1 MSKEEEATAPPA
13 VDTDSGN
20 TTPSSSS
27 LWNLLSPTNYVPTNL
42 SSMLQQSNIDLASVL
57 SSGGEAD
64 KQKELYGGNG
74 SNSLDEYEG
83 EDSAASLQ
91 KQSSIDRNRSVNT
104 TNIQS
109 NNLDII
115 TESNYDEMISPTS
128 IQSYT
133 TVESGTT
140 GSDGSLSYTDTD
152 TRTYDDGLSHD
163 GLTDNDDLEDIDM
176 EESLTSLQQNIVPL
190 PSSHLPLSS
199 NPADHLAA
207 SHHSNQQSITKSQ
220 HRSKSKL
227 LLLVTVLTILVCGGV
242 ALSLG
247 VSLSDLGF
255 GSDESGSENEEGGE
269 VVINYLPAE
278 PTTTIEEDEVV
289 EEVDCDE
296 FGMPIVEILES
307 DADVDEQTV
316 TSEVSPVE
324 SEAEEQTAVPIEP
337 NESESKEAQELPDN
351 ITCEQINQ
359 VMSHQM
365 VTLATITAYH
375 KDGTLPEGITE
386 EIMGPVLEVQAP
398 GVTME
403 SLREVSPEMVIKC
416 QQGGVRRRKLRKG
429 GGLKSR
435 VSRRNLLRGGRPAH
449 HNKVNRRR
457 RTFKCKPKQATQEE
471 KEAASEYASN
481 LLAALEEES
490 KEGDDTLV
498 LEGGD
503 DTTEEEEDDKLVLEG
518 GDSTTTE
525 NQEEEEVAIVEE
537 EEEEQVEELN
547 IGGFTGGSSTS
558 EGSGG
563 IGGFTG
569 TSEGSGGIG
578 GFTGGVGGFT
588 GTSEST
594 AAPSPQPITPE
605 PTPLPSPPPSLAP
618 ITSKPTNEPT
628 VNTPSPTKAPIT
640 MEPSDTPTVS
650 YFYSICAHD
659 MFISLFAMLI

>member
-1 MSKEEEATAPPA
+1 MSKEEEVKAPPPV
-13 VDTDSGN
+13 VDTDGN
-20 TTPSSSS
+20 TTPSSS

-83 EDSAASLQ
+83 DSAASLQ
-91 KQSSIDRNRSVNT
+91 KQSSIDHNRSVNT

-109 NNLDII
+109 SNLNII

-163 GLTDNDDLEDIDM
+163 ELTNDELTDLEDIDM
-176 EESLTSLQQNIVPL
+176 EESLTSLANLSSIAPL

-227 LLLVTVLTILVCGGV
+227 FLLVTVLIILVCGGV

-255 GSDESGSENEEGGE
+255 GSDESEGNSSSENEEGGE
-269 VVINYLPAE
+269 VVIDYLPAE
-278 PTTTIEEDEVV
+278 PTTIDEEEVV

-296 FGMPIVEILES
+296 FGIPIAEEEILES
-307 DADVDEQTV
+307 EADDLEQTI
-316 TSEVSPVE
+316 SEVSPVK
-324 SEAEEQTAVPIEP
+324 SEAVEEQTAVPIEQP
-337 NESESKEAQELPDN
+337 EPEPEAHELPDN

-365 VTLATITAYH
+365 VTLDTITAYH

-416 QQGGVRRRKLRKG
+416 QQEGGVRRRKLRVG

-435 VSRRNLLRGGRPAH
+435 VSHSRNLLRGGRPAH

-490 KEGDDTLV
+490 NNKEEESNEEDDGTLV
-498 LEGGD
+498 LEGGGD
-503 DTTEEEEDDKLVLEG
+503 DTTEEEEVTIVQEKEG
-518 GDSTTTE
+518 
-525 NQEEEEVAIVEE
+525 
-537 EEEEQVEELN
+537 QVDELN
-547 IGGFTGGSSTS
+547 WGGFIGGFTGGSSTS
-558 EGSGG
+558 EGFG

-569 TSEGSGGIG
+569 SSPST
-578 GFTGGVGGFT
+578 
-588 GTSEST
+588 ESPT
-594 AAPSPQPITPE
+594 KAPSPQPTTLE

-618 ITSKPTNEPT
+618 ITLEPTDEPT
-628 VNTPSPTKAPIT
+628 VNTPSPTMAPIT
-640 MEPSDTPTVS
+640 MEPSESPTVS
-650 YFYSICAHD
+650 CYSV
-659 MFISLFAMLI
+659 LYT

>member
-13 VDTDSGN
+13 VDNDDN
-20 TTPSSSS
+20 TTPSNSS

-42 SSMLQQSNIDLASVL
+42 SSMLQQSNIDLSSLTGGGTNSV
-57 SSGGEAD
+57 D
-64 KQKELYGGNG
+64 KSKELYGGNG
-74 SNSLDEYEG
+74 SNSLDDNDSIQYEG
-83 EDSAASLQ
+83 DSAASLQ

-104 TNIQS
+104 TNINS

-115 TESNYDEMISPTS
+115 TESNYDELISPTS

-140 GSDGSLSYTDTD
+140 GSGSLSYTDTD

-163 GLTDNDDLEDIDM
+163 DLTNDELSHDDLTNDDLTDLEDIDM
-176 EESLTSLQQNIVPL
+176 EESLTSLANIVPL
-190 PSSHLPLSS
+190 PQPD
-199 NPADHLAA
+199 NLAA
-207 SHHSNQQSITKSQ
+207 SQHSQQSQLTKEYQ

-227 LLLVTVLTILVCGGV
+227 FLLVTVLTILVCGGV

-255 GSDESGSENEEGGE
+255 GSGESEGNSSSGQEETGGD
-269 VVINYLPAE
+269 VVIDSYLPVE
-278 PTTTIEEDEVV
+278 PTKEEEVV

-296 FGMPIVEILES
+296 FGIPIVEEEEILE
-307 DADVDEQTV
+307 EQTA
-316 TSEVSPVE
+316 SEVSPIE
-324 SEAEEQTAVPIEP
+324 SEAVEEQDVVPIEQP
-337 NESESKEAQELPDN
+337 EPEPEAQELPDN
-351 ITCEQINQ
+351 ITCEQIIQ
-359 VMSHQM
+359 VMAHQM
-365 VTLATITAYH
+365 VTLDTITAYH

-398 GVTME
+398 GVTLE
-403 SLREVSPEMVIKC
+403 SLRLVSPEMVVNC
-416 QQGGVRRRKLRKG
+416 QQEGGVRRRQLRKG

-449 HNKVNRRR
+449 HNKRGRR

-490 KEGDDTLV
+490 SDKEDDTLV

-503 DTTEEEEDDKLVLEG
+503 TTEVEEDDTLVLAG
-518 GDSTTTE
+518 GDSTVTTE
-525 NQEEEEVAIVEE
+525 SQEEEEVAIVEE
-537 EEEEQVEELN
+537 EKEEQVEELN
-547 IGGFTGGSSTS
+547 IGGFTGDSSTS
-558 EGSGG
+558 EGGG

-618 ITSKPTNEPT
+618 ITLEP
-628 VNTPSPTKAPIT
+628 VT
-640 MEPSDTPTVS
+640 MEPSEEPTVS
-650 YFYSICAHD
+650 YLFLFCTHD
-659 MFISLFAMLI
+659 MFISLFAVLI

>member
-1 MSKEEEATAPPA
+1 MSKEEEATAPPP
-13 VDTDSGN
+13 VDTDGNN
-20 TTPSSSS
+20 TTPSSS

-42 SSMLQQSNIDLASVL
+42 SSMLQQSNIDLSSLTGGGTNSV
-57 SSGGEAD
+57 D
-64 KQKELYGGNG
+64 KSKELYGGNG
-74 SNSLDEYEG
+74 SNSLDDNDSIQYEG
-83 EDSAASLQ
+83 DSAASLQ

-104 TNIQS
+104 TNINS

-115 TESNYDEMISPTS
+115 TESNYDDLISPTS

-140 GSDGSLSYTDTD
+140 GSGSLSYTDTD

-163 GLTDNDDLEDIDM
+163 ELTNDELSHDDLTNDDLTDLEDIDM
-176 EESLTSLQQNIVPL
+176 EESLTSLANIVPL
-190 PSSHLPLSS
+190 PLTTD
-199 NPADHLAA
+199 NLAA
-207 SHHSNQQSITKSQ
+207 SQHSNQTELTKEYQ

-227 LLLVTVLTILVCGGV
+227 FLLVTVLTVLVCGGV

-255 GSDESGSENEEGGE
+255 GSDESGSEGNIAED
-269 VVINYLPAE
+269 VVIDSYLPVE

-296 FGMPIVEILES
+296 FGLPIVEEEIL
-307 DADVDEQTV
+307 
-316 TSEVSPVE
+316 
-324 SEAEEQTAVPIEP
+324 EEQTASKVSSVEPEAVEEQDVVPIEP
-337 NESESKEAQELPDN
+337 DEPTAEPEEAQLPDN

-365 VTLATITAYH
+365 VTLDTITAYH

-403 SLREVSPEMVIKC
+403 SLRLVSPEMVVKC
-416 QQGGVRRRKLRKG
+416 QQGGVRRRQLRVRG
-429 GGLKSR
+429 GGLKST

-449 HNKVNRRR
+449 HNKINRRR

-471 KEAASEYASN
+471 KDTASDYASN

-490 KEGDDTLV
+490 NNKEDDTLV
-498 LEGGD
+498 LEAGG
-503 DTTEEEEDDKLVLEG
+503 DTTEEENNKKDDTLVLAG
-518 GDSTTTE
+518 GDSTVTTE
-525 NQEEEEVAIVEE
+525 SQEEEEVAIVEE
-537 EEEEQVEELN
+537 EKEEQVEELN
-547 IGGFTGGSSTS
+547 IGGFTGDSSTS
-558 EGSGG
+558 EGGG
-563 IGGFTG
+563 IGGSTG
-569 TSEGSGGIG
+569 TSEGSGGI
-578 GFTGGVGGFT
+578 GGFT

-618 ITSKPTNEPT
+618 ITSKPTDEPT
-628 VNTPSPTKAPIT
+628 LNTPSPSKAPIT
-640 MEPSDTPTVS
+640 MEPSEEPTVS
-650 YFYSICAHD
+650 YSF
-659 MFISLFAMLI
+659 